1 MISQKKK
8 KKKNSGYTGLHLVH
22 TTTHIRMLIL
32 ASHVIAGMMVIKKLQ
47 SPERNGQGTIP

>member
-1 MISQKKK
+1 MISKKK
-8 KKKNSGYTGLHLVH
+8 KKKCSYTGLHLVH